1 MSLEKLIE
9 KHFKTTHNAGV
20 GLKDLIDIVEEQIK
34 SLGDKVQITE
44 AAPSDPT
51 PVDVEAGKKFVLSLP
66 KFSPTENWGDPAS
79 LERGQV
85 NQIFRAIGGGASLP
99 EKLAFIK
106 RLQEPDNNISSPRR
120 VISTLIVLEA
130 LNATINSFGA
140 STAGF
145 VFEGFLAALLGG
157 KQEAEVSE
165 KGNLPIQDI
174 IAFTEYGS
182 ANVPMS
188 LKLLKNTTDVKGSY
202 TNLIDALDEFQEMV
216 YVVVYKEGGDRE
228 VSEIDMRQ
236 FVFRRDN
243 FLQAITINSGGQ
255 KLVSLEGKSPQESL
269 SILTNPELDWPT
281 QYALLTRTAGY
292 TGQAIPM
299 PGEAPEQQEET
310 PEEQEPVEV
319 TAESLRNKWEQQVL
333 AEAKE
338 GGKTQWSLST
348 SQLATKVN
356 DIIDYQNLGTLEVSP
371 EKIYS
376 TASGY
381 LDILGDSVVDLFEAV
396 ANLSQNLNTYFVAKD
411 RSKAIKGGEEA
422 VKNAQV
428 VEQEAA
434 GQLSKEK

>member
-9 KHFKTTHNAGV
+9 KHFKTTHNVGV

-202 TNLIDALDEFQEMV
+202 TNLIDALNEFQEMV

-269 SILTNPELDWPT
+269 RILTNPE
-281 QYALLTRTAGY
+281 
-292 TGQAIPM
+292 
-299 PGEAPEQQEET
+299 
-310 PEEQEPVEV
+310 
-319 TAESLRNKWEQQVL
+319 
-333 AEAKE
+333 
-338 GGKTQWSLST
+338 WSLST